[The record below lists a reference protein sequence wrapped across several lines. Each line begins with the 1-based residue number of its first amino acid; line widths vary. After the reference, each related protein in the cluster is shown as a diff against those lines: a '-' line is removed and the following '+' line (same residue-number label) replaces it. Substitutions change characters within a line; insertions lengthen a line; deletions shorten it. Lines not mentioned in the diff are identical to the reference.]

1 MDCRGQPAGR
11 MRQGGR
17 RLPQLL
23 LAALAPV
30 VIALAV
36 AAAPAAPEGGQ
47 PPPDAAWHPPAAY
60 AQQATPPK
68 AANVTSDAQSR
79 VYHLG
84 EIIEIDVGFDKE
96 VVIDPAAPPSLAVGL
111 DGGVNRTAVY
121 ASGNNTAELTFAYT
135 VQYGDV
141 SSDLDY
147 SWTDSLRG
155 SLAGAGAGGGAA
167 NTTLPRPGGPDSL
180 AGSGDILVDYAAP
193 RLIAADT
200 VNPGHRGFGVGNL
213 YDVDVLRV
221 ENRTYAAAA
230 SNSNGLYL
238 IRVHEGGYLSLA
250 GAAPHLA
257 GSSGTPSASRGVDAF
272 TVDGSAYAIATSRS
286 EHAVQLFR
294 VHGNG
299 TLEALGSIVD
309 DDDLKLGEAAGVAA
323 FDLEGTMHALVASW
337 SEDAVQLVR
346 VHGDG
351 TLEARASWSLVD
363 NATLA
368 LDAAHGVAAF
378 DLNGTVHAL
387 VTGYSDNAVQLIRVH
402 GNGTLEPRDS
412 LNMSSGLP
420 LTFPYRVTAFDLNG
434 STHALVAS
442 LGGSGVQLIRVHD
455 NSSLEAV
462 GSARDGDE
470 AFEELAGSANVDVF
484 GGASGGV
491 YAMVSARG
499 DHGVQLV
506 RVREDGGMF
515 AAGSADYTATGFSG
529 LRSSSDV
536 GVFALGGGAYALSV
550 SWSSNAAALQ
560 LMRLSPAYPV
570 HVTSTHADAAYGTGS
585 EIVIDVRFA
594 GPVRVEGAPPE
605 LRLGSGGTAP
615 FLSGNN
621 SNTLKFN
628 YTVQEG
634 EHAADLEQAGVAALS
649 GAGAITDL
657 ATGLPANRTLPPPGS
672 GRSLG
677 DLKDIIVDGRVPP
690 IASINSTAANGLYNT
705 PGDEIDIT
713 VAYESTVRA
722 AGPLH
727 LRLNSGG
734 TAHYISGDNSAEL
747 VFRYTVGPDES
758 AADLDYAG
766 LNTILGS
773 GTIDNAATGDPAGR
787 ALPAPGGGST
797 LGDLKDIEVDTRAPS
812 VASAAAPEDGVYGA
826 GREIN
831 VTVGFDEPVRYSGD
845 PPSLALGVGG
855 EARAAAYASG
865 NGTSELVFSYT
876 VRAGDYEDDLDYR
889 GTGALSGRIADLA
902 ANPANLTLPTSASLR
917 ASHDV
922 LIDHAAPRLIAAAW
936 ASDGAGGANATG
948 TFEALGTA
956 ADVDTIAANG
966 STYAVVASAEGG
978 APEGAVQLIRVH
990 GNGTMEM
997 EHEARSSELAYA
1009 YGVDA
1014 FYLGGAAHA
1023 IAAAHGANAVQ
1034 LLRIHDNNDTLS
1046 PVHTLGDTDG
1056 NADTGLELGGATRAR
1071 VFEMNDTLHALA
1083 AGFSDDGIQLVR
1095 VHGNGTLEA
1104 RESWSLGK
1112 DEGDLEL
1119 EEAFDAAVFDLG
1131 EGEKHA
1137 LVTGKLDN
1145 GIQLVRIHVNG
1156 TLEPAD
1162 SMDDSEGDL
1171 ELGGARGV
1179 AVFDLDG
1186 GEKHALVSAES
1197 DNGIQLVRIRGD
1209 GTLHP
1214 AGSASDGD
1222 PGFDRLGDAFGI
1234 SMLGGGSPGGV
1245 YAAVTSRANPGGV
1258 QLVHVRGEDGALL
1271 PAGSVADDAG
1281 GFAEL
1286 RGAHGIAA
1294 FGEGG
1299 RSYALV
1305 AAIDDNGVQL
1315 IRTSTAS
1322 VANVTTN
1329 AAGGPHGPGS
1339 AIDIGVAFD
1348 APVLAEGPLEL
1359 RLNTGGAARYVS
1371 GSGGSTLLFRYEVAA
1386 GDRDA
1391 AVLGYDGVHALRA
1404 GPGGSI
1410 AENATGLHANAL
1422 LPPPGSPGSLGGSAR
1437 VAVDTP
1443 PAVASVSSPDLP
1455 GTYGIGETIRIRMHF
1470 DEAVTVTGRPLLG
1483 LDTGGTDRDAG
1494 YASGSGGR
1502 TLLFTYTVGEG
1513 DESPTGLDYAN
1524 ASALSLG
1531 PGGAIVD
1538 ATGNRANLTLPAPG
1552 SDGSLAGMPGLVVDG
1567 VRPVPASVSSPNAT
1581 GPHGRGDTIH
1591 IVVNFSEPVTVRGMP
1606 LLALDTGQPG
1616 RSAEYSSGSG
1626 TAALLFLYTVAAG
1639 DVSTDLDYA
1648 GASALSLGPGG
1659 AIIDGAGNDARLAL
1673 PAPGSGGSLG
1683 DTSDVSVR
1691 DASAGATAATARA
1704 AFTAPNT
1711 VRIEYSAPL
1720 GAPASHSG
1728 PVYGAV
1734 SIRGG
1739 ASADTLGASGLGTE
1753 VHTVGFGGGGVEAD
1767 QDGSIALNTRLE
1779 GAAAPGSPYEFAAGS
1794 IPVAAGQTVHT
1805 LTPAVLAPVV
1815 PIEPDG
1821 FVRVVNVV
1829 DGGDPA
1835 RPSINVSALVP
1846 AAAGGAGQAIFP
1858 DSAGGVGVV
1867 TSFAEVWFPPGVRAS
1882 NIPADGLIGL
1892 RVWGDAPGRESLAGR
1907 VAAALGSGATGD
1919 LVLQRVVAAGGGGAG
1934 GERIEFDM
1942 PVRVLLDGQAGG
1954 AAFYADGA
1962 DGAIVPIRT
1971 ECAADN
1977 TTAVHAQL
1985 GGSGEC
1991 QVDSGGDKAVHT
2003 YHLTLFGTARGLTDL
2018 ERAVALAPPGGT
2030 VLVPPGTYAGDVL
2043 TVDRPMSIRPA
2054 DPADPP
2060 VFTGYSHI
2068 VVRPSADG
2076 PVAVSGLR
2084 FEDTTHTSGGEGL
2097 ASIVVESLAGSEPG
2111 MPVSVRNNTFS
2122 NTCDGGVRAAADAGA
2137 PPIAGLDISGNRF
2150 YGVGA
2155 NAAACASSP
2164 SAPDRADAIVLGRHG
2179 AFTAGS
2185 GTPQLAGLIVRDNYI
2200 FGTTYTGIRV
2210 AGAAGALIEGN
2221 HIESVPDDGIR
2232 VLPSSNVTVRGNT
2245 IVDANHGPHMP
2256 NLHDGADGAAIEVW
2270 AGSDDIAVTLNRISA
2285 SAGALAVCAGTC
2297 DPGADAADGT
2307 GGDPVPVARAELG
2320 SADGA
2325 NDVRFNHNAL
2335 AASNAAPLVD
2345 NKAGGVL
2352 DARANYYPG
2361 RAESVAG
2368 GAGIAA
2374 APGARVEYLP
2384 ALDGG
2389 PVRIGAVFA
2398 DGAGSSVRSI
2408 DAAAAAGFAAGADAF
2423 NAGQAAAGGTVGIEP
2438 VAHRVGSPDAADSK
2452 EHGAALAALLA
2463 GAGGDGRMRPV
2474 LENSIAKA
2482 MALYDGDA
2490 AAGLAAITAMEAEY
2504 GHYPFATARNGTVVA
2519 HGADPSLVGRADVVP
2534 RLAGGTDGLRA
2545 LYDYADGTATVGM
2558 QGYPNASWKWWAYE
2572 FADPSAGNGSAPQQ
2586 KRSMIALH
2594 AGPDEAAG
2602 TADDLV
2608 FGAGYYPPGAPQHLL
2623 VAAGDAAAAAAG
2635 RTGASG
2641 IVVSPTSTASAL
2653 TAAGD
2658 ALFRLVPPAPTAAG
2672 VAANLIAGDGAA
2684 RAIVTSD
2691 NASLESRSM
2700 AAALASA
2707 SSGLPSAGVR
2717 AHIVAFNS
2725 SEDGWAGPAM
2735 ERIGAAVAGGGSGDT
2750 AAAAVVYTG
2759 RAAAL
2764 AELAALPGAAD
2775 APAVSVRWYAAAGG
2789 LDRAALGEPAPA
2801 LARTAGLAAVS
2812 QYAAPSAPIDAALGA
2827 AGIELDDSTRGPAYA
2842 AYDAAFLLGASISA
2856 AGPDAPASAAAGH
2869 MAGAALNRT
2878 DSALGGRLALDVNGD
2893 LALPDRY
2900 AVSRVGADG
2909 SWAAAAGGPLYG
2921 TGKCSV
2927 ALASGDVDVGPVGPG
2942 RRSQAGAE
2950 TVVNTGTRQFVVD
2963 GVSVSAGPWKYDNGG
2978 AGGQAA
2984 DLDAALTMYRVQ
2996 PGADY
3001 ASVGA
3006 AGAALPGSDLWP
3018 SERLEVQYVLDLTS
3032 MPALAAGTVSQE
3044 ITYSV
3049 ECR

>member
-1 MDCRGQPAGR
+1 M
-11 MRQGGR
+11 
-17 RLPQLL
+17 L
-23 LAALAPV
+23 
-30 VIALAV
+30 ALAV
-36 AAAPAAPEGGQ
+36 AAAPAAPDDGQ

-60 AQQATPPK
+60 AQQPGVP
-68 AANVTSDAQSR
+68 AAPRAVNVTSSETSR
-79 VYHLG
+79 VYHVG
-84 EIIEIDVGFDKE
+84 ETIDIAVGFDGQ
-96 VVIDPAAPPSLAVGL
+96 VVIDEDAPPSLVVGL
-111 DGGVNRTAVY
+111 DGGVNRTARY
-121 ASGNNTAELTFAYT
+121 ASGNDTAALTFAYT

-147 SWTDSLRG
+147 NGTDSLRG
-155 SLAGAGAGGGAA
+155 SVAGAGGGAA

-193 RLIAADT
+193 RLFAADT
-200 VNPGHRGFGVGNL
+200 VRTGDSRFGSFGGGE
-213 YDVDVLRV
+213 YVDAFSMG
-221 ENRTYAAAA
+221 NRTYAAVAVEE
-230 SNSNGLYL
+230 GLL
-238 IRVHEGGYLSLA
+238 LVRVDERGSMSLA
-250 GAAPHLA
+250 GSAFDSADAASYALA
-257 GSSGTPSASRGVDAF
+257 DSRGV
-272 TVDGSAYAIATSRS
+272 
-286 EHAVQLFR
+286 AV
-294 VHGNG
+294 
-299 TLEALGSIVD
+299 TALGAVP
-309 DDDLKLGEAAGVAA
+309 
-323 FDLEGTMHALVASW
+323 HALVASYDDDAVQLVRIHDDGTLEVGK
-337 SEDAVQLVR
+337 SLVDDDNDLKLDRPRNVAVLDVNGSAHALVTSYGDDAVQLVR
-346 VHGDG
+346 VHDDGTLESGESLGDMGGLKLYGSYDIAVLDVNGSAHALVTGQAEDGIQLVRVHDDG
-351 TLEARASWSLVD
+351 TLEARESWSLGS
-363 NATLA
+363 ASFTLPQ
-368 LDAAHGVAAF
+368 GVAAL
-378 DLNGTVHAL
+378 DVNGSAHAL
-387 VTGYSDNAVQLIRVH
+387 VSSGGTDTVQLVRVHDNGTLDVVASAINDDRGFDGLVNPYYISVFTGASGGTYAAVTAVTDQAVQLIRV
-402 GNGTLEPRDS
+402 
-412 LNMSSGLP
+412 
-420 LTFPYRVTAFDLNG
+420 
-434 STHALVAS
+434 
-442 LGGSGVQLIRVHD
+442 
-455 NSSLEAV
+455 
-462 GSARDGDE
+462 
-470 AFEELAGSANVDVF
+470 
-484 GGASGGV
+484 
-491 YAMVSARG
+491 
-499 DHGVQLV
+499 
-506 RVREDGGMF
+506 REDGALF
-515 AAGSADYTATGFSG
+515 AAGSADRNRAGFG
-529 LRSSSDV
+529 ELRTPRGIDV
-536 GVFALGGGAYALSV
+536 FTLGGGTYALA
-550 SWSSNAAALQ
+550 SSGSATGGLQ
-560 LMRLSPAYPV
+560 LMRLSPASAARV
-570 HVTSTHADAAYGTGS
+570 DSTASDGVYLAGS
-585 EIVIDVRFA
+585 AIEIAVRFDA
-594 GPVRVEGAPPE
+594 PVRVDGPLEM
-605 LRLGSGGTAP
+605 RLNSGGKAVYDR
-615 FLSGNN
+615 GNN
-621 SNTLKFN
+621 SDTLVFN
-628 YTVQEG
+628 YTVQRG
-634 EHAADLEQAGVAALS
+634 EYAADLEHAGAHALS
-649 GAGAITDL
+649 GSGAITDDS
-657 ATGLPANRTLPPPGS
+657 AGLPANRTLPLPGTGRSLGDLANIAADGGATPIISVATAAANGTYTAPGAEIDIAVTFNASVRVDGPLEMRLNSGGVAVYHSGS
-672 GRSLG
+672 GSSTLVFRYTVQHGEYAADLDYAGAGALSGSGAITDASTGRPAGRALPVPGTGGSLG
-677 DLKDIIVDGRVPP
+677 DLKDI
-690 IASINSTAANGLYNT
+690 T
-705 PGDEIDIT
+705 
-713 VAYESTVRA
+713 
-722 AGPLH
+722 
-727 LRLNSGG
+727 
-734 TAHYISGDNSAEL
+734 
-747 VFRYTVGPDES
+747 
-758 AADLDYAG
+758 
-766 LNTILGS
+766 
-773 GTIDNAATGDPAGR
+773 
-787 ALPAPGGGST
+787 
-797 LGDLKDIEVDTRAPS
+797 VDTVPPS

-826 GREIN
+826 GRVIN

-845 PPSLALGVGG
+845 PPSLALDVGG

-865 NGTSELVFSYT
+865 NGTTELVFSYT
-876 VRAGDYEDDLDYR
+876 VRAGDYEDDLGYL
-889 GTGALSGRIADLA
+889 GAGALSGRIADLA
-902 ANPANLTLPTSASLR
+902 ANPANLTLPAPGSPGSLR

-922 LIDHAAPRLIAAAW
+922 LIDHAAPSLIAAAW
-936 ASDGAGGANATG
+936 AKDDGGGGANATG
-948 TFEALGTA
+948 TFAALGTA
-956 ADVDTIAANG
+956 ADVDTIVANG
-966 STYAVVASAEGG
+966 STYAVVASAEG
-978 APEGAVQLIRVH
+978 AVQLIRMH

-997 EHEARSSELAYA
+997 EHEASGSGLAYA
-1009 YGVDA
+1009 YGIDA
-1014 FYLGGAAHA
+1014 FYLGGTPHA
-1023 IAAAHGANAVQ
+1023 IAAAHGGNAVQ

-1046 PVHTLGDTDG
+1046 SVYLLNDTGG
-1056 NADTGLELGGATRAR
+1056 NGDTGLELGGATRAR
-1071 VFEMNDTLHALA
+1071 VFEMNDTMHALA

-1112 DEGDLEL
+1112 DEGDDLEL
-1119 EEAFDAAVFDLG
+1119 DNAFDAAVFDLG

-1137 LVTGKLDN
+1137 LVSGFEDR
-1145 GIQLVRIHVNG
+1145 GVQLVRIHGNG
-1156 TLEPAD
+1156 TLSPAGPLAD
-1162 SMDDSEGDL
+1162 NLAL
-1171 ELGGARGV
+1171 ELNGPRGV
-1179 AVFDLDG
+1179 AAFEMG
-1186 GEKHALVSAES
+1186 GAPHALIASER
-1197 DNGIQLVRIRGD
+1197 DNGVQLVRVQGD
-1209 GTLHP
+1209 GALMP
-1214 AGSASDGD
+1214 VGSAADGTR
-1222 PGFDRLGDAFGI
+1222 GFDELTGATAVTVLGND
-1234 SMLGGGSPGGV
+1234 GSSGV
-1245 YAAVTSRANPGGV
+1245 YAAVASRWDDGV
-1258 QLVHVRGEDGALL
+1258 QLVRVRGSDGALF
-1271 PAGSVADDAG
+1271 PAGSAADNTR

-1286 RGAHGIAA
+1286 QGAHGIAA

-1305 AAIDDNGVQL
+1305 AAIGDGGGVQL

-1339 AIDIGVAFD
+1339 TIDIGVAFD

-1443 PAVASVSSPDLP
+1443 PVVVSVTSPDRP
-1455 GTYGIGETIRIRMHF
+1455 GTYGIDETIRIRVHF

-1513 DESPTGLDYAN
+1513 DDTPAGLDYAN

-1531 PGGAIVD
+1531 AGGAIVD
-1538 ATGNRANLTLPAPG
+1538 GAGNPANLTLPSPG
-1552 SDGSLAGMPGLVVDG
+1552 SAGSLAGTPGLVVDG
-1567 VRPVPASVSSPNAT
+1567 VRPMPASASSPNAT

-1626 TAALLFLYTVAAG
+1626 SASLLFLYTVAAG

-1659 AIIDGAGNDARLAL
+1659 AITDGAGNDANLAL
-1673 PAPGSGGSLG
+1673 PARGSGGSLG
-1683 DTSDVSVR
+1683 DTSDVSVQGG
-1691 DASAGATAATARA
+1691 SPGGSGPSATAATARA
-1704 AFTAPNT
+1704 AFTGPNT

-1734 SIRGG
+1734 AIRGG
-1739 ASADTLGASGLGTE
+1739 ASADPLGESGLGTE
-1753 VHTVGFGGGGVEAD
+1753 VHAVRFGGDGVAAD
-1767 QDGSIALNTRLE
+1767 QDGSIALNTRLV
-1779 GAAAPGSPYEFAAGS
+1779 GAAAGATATYEFAGDT
-1794 IPVAAGQTVHT
+1794 IPVAAGRTVRT
-1805 LTPAVLAPVV
+1805 LAPAVLAPVV

-1846 AAAGGAGQAIFP
+1846 AGGDSAVFP

-1907 VAAALGSGATGD
+1907 VAAALGAASPGD
-1919 LVLQRVVAAGGGGAG
+1919 LVLQRVVAAGAGGAG

-1954 AAFYADGA
+1954 TAFYASGA
-1962 DGAIVPIRT
+1962 DGPIVPIRT
-1971 ECAADN
+1971 ECTADN

-1991 QVDSGGDKAVHT
+1991 QIDSGGDKAVHT

-2043 TVDRPMSIRPA
+2043 VVDRPLSIRPA

-2097 ASIVVESLAGSEPG
+2097 ASVVVESLAGSEPG
-2111 MPVSVRNNTFS
+2111 MPVAVRNNTFS

-2150 YGVGA
+2150 YGIGA

-2245 IVDANHGPHMP
+2245 IVDANHRPHMP

-2285 SAGALAVCAGTC
+2285 SAGAIAVCAGTC

-2325 NDVRFNHNAL
+2325 NDVRFNHNVL
-2335 AASNAAPLVD
+2335 AASNAAPLVA

-2374 APGARVEYLP
+2374 APGARVDHLP
-2384 ALDGG
+2384 ALGGG
-2389 PVRIGAVFA
+2389 PVRIGAVVA

-2438 VAHRVGSPDAADSK
+2438 VAHRVGSPDAADSE

-2474 LENSIAKA
+2474 LENSIARA

-2490 AAGLAAITAMEAEY
+2490 AAGLAAITAMEAKY

-2534 RLAGGTDGLRA
+2534 GIAGGADGLRA
-2545 LYDYADGTATVGM
+2545 LYDFGDGTASTGI

-2572 FADPSAGNGSAPQQ
+2572 FADPSAGSGAAPQQ

-2594 AGPDEAAG
+2594 AGPDGAAG

-2623 VAAGDAAAAAAG
+2623 VAAGDAAAAAAN
-2635 RTGASG
+2635 RTDIRG

-2653 TAAGD
+2653 AAAGD
-2658 ALFRLVPPAPTAAG
+2658 ALFRLAPPDETAAG
-2672 VAANLIAGDGAA
+2672 VVAGLIAGDGAA
-2684 RAIVTSD
+2684 RAVVTSD

-2707 SSGLPSAGVR
+2707 SSGLPAAGVR

-2735 ERIGAAVAGGGSGDT
+2735 ERIGAAVAGGGAGAT
-2750 AAAAVVYTG
+2750 TAVVYTG
-2759 RAAAL
+2759 RAGVL

-2775 APAVSVRWYAAAGG
+2775 APAASVRWYAAAGG

-2801 LARTAGLAAVS
+2801 LARTTGLAAVS
-2812 QYAAPSAPIDAALGA
+2812 QYAAPSAPVDAALGQ

-2878 DSALGGRLALDVNGD
+2878 DSALGGRLALDINGD

-2909 SWAAAAGGPLYG
+2909 SWAAAAGAPLSG
-2921 TGKCSV
+2921 TGRCAVSIE
-2927 ALASGDVDVGPVGPG
+2927 SGHVDLGMVEAG
-2942 RRSQAGAE
+2942 RRSQAAAE
-2950 TVVNTGTRQFVVD
+2950 TVVNNGTRQFVVD

-2984 DLDAALTMYRVQ
+2984 DLDASLTMYRVQ

-3006 AGAALPGSDLWP
+3006 AGAALPGSNLWP
-3018 SERLEVQYVLDLTS
+3018 GERLEVQYVIDLTS
-3032 MPALAAGTVSQE
+3032 MPALAAGTASQT
-3044 ITYSV
+3044 ITYSA
-3049 ECR
+3049 ECQ